1 MKLQTTSIV
10 LQGLRFYARHG
21 VDPQETAVGAIFTVD
36 LKLETDFIRAL
47 ETDELDG
54 TVSYA
59 SVYEAVKEEMQVPSR
74 LLEHAGGRIAR
85 RLFHDFPAIQSVR
98 LKLIKQNPP
107 MGADC
112 DGAGI
117 EMTCTR
123 E

>member
-1 MKLQTTSIV
+1 MRIQNTSIL
-10 LQGLRFYARHG
+10 LQGLRIYARHG
-21 VDPQETAVGAIFTVD
+21 VDPQETAVGAMFTVD
-36 LKLETDFIRAL
+36 LKLETDFSRAL

-54 TVSYA
+54 TVNYA
-59 SVYEAVKEEMQVPSR
+59 SVYEAVKEEMQIPSR
-74 LLEHAGGRIAR
+74 LLEHAGGRIAY
-85 RLFHDFPAIQSVR
+85 RLFRDFPAIQSIR

-117 EMTCTR
+117 EITVRR